1 MVFQDRSFS
10 QVADEG
16 ETNGGETGPKVTV
29 TVTGPDSVPMGTK
42 VTMVATHDAA
52 MWASKW
58 RAWCSGCDAGPEASR
73 SLDLWENKLTIEECV
88 GMPGKQTYECEV
100 SDQSLEKQ
108 KGKNFKVVD
117 FLTPDN
123 TSSVLSATKVSTPDP
138 VPGSPP
144 LNATV
149 FLQTMK
155 VTLKCGNLPVG
166 PCADVCAQEWIDVK
180 FVNKANYMEPFK
192 HLQTRIFPELHIH
205 WPPCGNMNVW
215 GHKDWGANYF
225 ATAIPRGFSWDW
237 ESPTL
242 TDCWMLFFSP
252 AEMVLVARIPLGKPI
267 MKVDHKY
274 RFKGK
279 NCCGDDWKVEVMVKK
294 QLIARMVDGVKVL
307 TWELL

>member
-1 MVFQDRSFS
+1 MSF
-10 QVADEG
+10 A
-16 ETNGGETGPKVTV
+16 V

-88 GMPGKQTYECEV
+88 GMPGKQSYECEV

-108 KGKNFKVVD
+108 KGMNTKVVE
-117 FLTPDN
+117 FLTPD
-123 TSSVLSATKVSTPDP
+123 TTTHVLSSTTIDAPDP

-144 LNATV
+144 FNATI
-149 FLQTMK
+149 FLQKMK

-166 PCADVCAQEWIDVK
+166 PCADVCAQEWIKVT
-180 FVNKANYMEPFK
+180 FINKANYMSRLK
-192 HLQTRIFPELHIH
+192 GLQTRIFPEHRIH
-205 WPPCGNMNVW
+205 WPPCGDMNVW
-215 GHKDWGANYF
+215 GHKTWGAKYF

-242 TDCWMLFFSP
+242 TDCWMLFFTP
-252 AEMVLVARIPLGKPI
+252 DELTIVAGIPLGVPL
-267 MKVDHKY
+267 MKVEHQY

-279 NCCGDDWKVEVMVKK
+279 NCCGKDWKYDSLKVKK
-294 QLIARMVDGVKVL
+294 QLVARIVNGVKVL